1 VFLGLRTVI
10 HSVSDLPSSRSWWVG
25 VLGAEPYFDEPFYVG
40 FDVAGFELGLM
51 PTEGAPETI
60 TYWGARDVAV
70 AVAALEA
77 RGAIVRDA
85 IADVGEG
92 IRVATL
98 TVPDGA
104 VIGVIE
110 NPNFAAALPA
120 ADPTAG
126 PGR

>member
-1 VFLGLRTVI
+1 
-10 HSVSDLPSSRSWWVG
+10 
-25 VLGAEPYFDEPFYVG
+25 
-40 FDVAGFELGLM
+40 
-51 PTEGAPETI
+51 
-60 TYWGARDVAV
+60 VAV

-120 ADPTAG
+120 ADPAAG

>member
-1 VFLGLRTVI
+1 MFLGLRTVI
-10 HSVSDLPSSRSWWVG
+10 HSVTDLPASRAWWVEALG
-25 VLGAEPYFDEPFYVG
+25 VEPYFDEPFYVG

-51 PTEGAPETI
+51 PTEGEAETV
-60 TYWGARDVAV
+60 TYWGARDVAE

-77 RGAIVRDA
+77 RGASVRDA
-85 IADVGEG
+85 ITDVGEG
-92 IRVATL
+92 IRVATV

-104 VIGVIE
+104 VIGIIE

-120 ADPTAG
+120 ADPAAG